1 MKRTQLCTVAFMS
14 LGMVGWTGARSVE
27 PCCNVVS
34 KDASTRTVTAI
45 ERASAKYFT
54 FTVTSPARFAKIRLG
69 DAFDVPAAK
78 IKKGETFAANLGQG
92 PNPEAP
98 CCGMTSDLGG
108 PGQALGV
115 HPHEAAG
122 VLVVLLELK
131 RTSGNTVTAKW
142 EYVNSSDEV
151 LAFEQA
157 GCVGMGCTYTVA
169 EEAQFIDGA
178 TRTKFEVLRD
188 EQNKAV
194 AQRYEGS
201 KLQVGG
207 HQILNTWAKF
217 NAPPEASSK
226 VTFIIPGVSE
236 PFEDVPISS

>member
-1 MKRTQLCTVAFMS
+1 
-14 LGMVGWTGARSVE
+14 MVGWTGTRSGE

-34 KDASTRTVTAI
+34 KNASTRTVTAI
-45 ERASAKYFT
+45 ERTSAKYFT
-54 FTVTSPARFAKIRLG
+54 FTVTSPATFAKVRLG
-69 DAFDVPAAK
+69 DAFDVPPEK
-78 IKKGETFAANLGQG
+78 IKKDVAFAADLGG
-92 PNPEAP
+92 ASGSTKP
-98 CCGMTSDLGG
+98 CCTMTSELGG

-115 HPHEAAG
+115 HAHDATG

-142 EYVNSSDEV
+142 QYVNGSDEV

-188 EQNKAV
+188 DKNQAV

-207 HQILNTWAKF
+207 HQIMSTWAKF
-217 NAPPEASSK
+217 NAPSETSSR

-236 PFEDVPISS
+236 PFEDVPVGP